1 MTELLKAK
9 EFFDPGVVPMCVF
22 RISAFHRARKEHAHD
37 FYELMI
43 LVKGVARHY
52 LEGVEMEVA
61 GTGDAYVI
69 HPGRCHSYESLE
81 GQPIELVNVLFQLDR
96 MRMDFRDLEALPG
109 FQSLF
114 GKNEWEGNF
123 PHVRLDAKD
132 LAHTL
137 SLVRAIELE
146 MEEMAPGYEFL
157 VETKLRELI
166 VFLTRKYSFILEPKD
181 EHFLKLGELVVY
193 MEQNLKEDLRFE
205 QLAQLANMSSTS
217 LRRAF
222 QHSFS
227 CSPMSYL
234 QKLRIQQALLLLAD
248 PELSI
253 TEIAH
258 ATGYNDS
265 SYFARVFKKEVGES
279 PKAYR
284 SRH

>member
-1 MTELLKAK
+1 MTEVLKAK
-9 EFFDPGVVPMCVF
+9 DFFDQGVVPMCVF
-22 RISAFHRARKEHAHD
+22 RMASFHQSRTEHTHD

-43 LVKGVARHY
+43 IVKGLARHY
-52 LEGVEMEVA
+52 LEGVEIEVI

-69 HPGRCHSYESLE
+69 HPGRYHSYESLE

-96 MRMDFRDLEALPG
+96 MKMDFRDLDGLPG
-109 FQSLF
+109 FQILF
-114 GKNEWEGNF
+114 GKNDWDGNF

-132 LAHTL
+132 LAHAL
-137 SLVRAIELE
+137 SVIADIEVE
-146 MEEMAPGYEFL
+146 MEELAPGYEFL

-166 VFLTRKYSFILEPKD
+166 VFLSRKHSHVLEPKGA
-181 EHFLKLGELVVY
+181 HFLKLSELVVF

-205 QLAQLANMSSTS
+205 QLAELANMSPTS

-227 CSPMSYL
+227 CSPMGYL
-234 QKLRIQQALLLLAD
+234 QKLRIRQAMLLLAD

-253 TEIAH
+253 TEVAFSV
-258 ATGYNDS
+258 GYNDS
-265 SYFARVFKKEVGES
+265 SYFARVFKQEIGQS

-284 SRH
+284 LR